1 VGIKLQISRNNW
13 LAIFGKRSNIPP
25 ANYVPPGANASQFR
39 RQFSTWSAILVSSNG
54 VSTKRPRHI
63 SPQTYVAQT
72 SVHPARANYT
82 MMNMDYS
89 KTIFYQL
96 SIIQRSQIYAVGG
109 LRGGRWMIRT
119 NPMIE
124 PPSPDPP
131 LLQQISVIQ
140 PAGFDL

>member
-1 VGIKLQISRNNW
+1 
-13 LAIFGKRSNIPP
+13 
-25 ANYVPPGANASQFR
+25 
-39 RQFSTWSAILVSSNG
+39 
-54 VSTKRPRHI
+54 
-63 SPQTYVAQT
+63 
-72 SVHPARANYT
+72 